1 ETRGGGDAGQRRPG
15 DHHHGAPQGG
25 ARPLRPGAGRSG
37 AEGQGARRHRD
48 RAQQVAMRAL
58 VRGATRVLE
67 ALTLVG
73 ISVVSLTVVVE
84 VVLRYGFGS
93 SLIFT
98 EELTRYT
105 MIWVAFLGGV
115 VALRDGAHVATGGI
129 GNRFGPR
136 ARNLASLV
144 ADALTVLFL
153 LTLTWASIQTLPNQR
168 DQLTTTLHV
177 SIFWFYLALPVGAV
191 LMVVVVIG
199 RRFGMVTAE
208 SSDLP
213 LDDL

>member
-1 ETRGGGDAGQRRPG
+1 MG
-15 DHHHGAPQGG
+15 
-25 ARPLRPGAGRSG
+25 
-37 AEGQGARRHRD
+37 
-48 RAQQVAMRAL
+48 L
-58 VRGATRVLE
+58 VRGITHVLE
-67 ALTLVG
+67 TLTLVG
-73 ISVVSLTVVVE
+73 MSVVFVTIVVE

-136 ARNLASLV
+136 VRNLASLV

>member
-1 ETRGGGDAGQRRPG
+1 MRG
-15 DHHHGAPQGG
+15 
-25 ARPLRPGAGRSG
+25 
-37 AEGQGARRHRD
+37 
-48 RAQQVAMRAL
+48 V

-73 ISVVSLTVVVE
+73 MSVVFVTVVVE

-105 MIWVAFLGGV
+105 MVWVAFLGGV

-129 GNRFGPR
+129 GDRFGPTVGR
-136 ARNLASLV
+136 LASLV
-144 ADALTVLFL
+144 ADGLAVLFL

-168 DQLTTTLHV
+168 DQLTTTLNV

-191 LMVVVVIG
+191 LMALVVIG
-199 RRFGMVTAE
+199 RRFGLVEAE
-208 SSDLP
+208 RGDLP
-213 LDDL
+213 VDDL

>member
-1 ETRGGGDAGQRRPG
+1 MRG
-15 DHHHGAPQGG
+15 
-25 ARPLRPGAGRSG
+25 
-37 AEGQGARRHRD
+37 
-48 RAQQVAMRAL
+48 V
-58 VRGATRVLE
+58 VRGATHALE

-73 ISVVSLTVVVE
+73 MSVVFVTVVVE

-129 GNRFGPR
+129 GDRFGPTVGR
-136 ARNLASLV
+136 LASLV
-144 ADALTVLFL
+144 ADGLAVLFL
-153 LTLTWASIQTLPNQR
+153 ITLTWASIQTLPNQR
-168 DQLTTTLHV
+168 DQLTTTLNV

-191 LMVVVVIG
+191 LMALVVIG
-199 RRFGMVTAE
+199 RRFGLVEAE
-208 SSDLP
+208 RGDLP
-213 LDDL
+213 VDDL